1 MGEDNNCSY
10 SVSNNPKF
18 YIKDEYG
25 NLKEFGKFASADT
38 DLITC
43 GEGLNFFDE
52 IKPIEFVPPEKL
64 TNTIRIIKND
74 TETFNCSLYN
84 VDLSFIWGNK
94 KSIQIAELK
103 YHLSMEAKNG
113 NLLSN
118 VVLEG
123 LNRGLI
129 TIEESL
135 YFVSNG
141 WKRMHGF
148 PVTRFASI
156 KKSKKKEYKGYP
168 KSAVRQD
175 IICSIFNQKISY
187 LCQYMYNNNTIV
199 YKPDYLNEDIGFD
212 DFYDGV

>member
-1 MGEDNNCSY
+1 MNDNCFYTVTDNL
-10 SVSNNPKF
+10 KF

-43 GEGLNFFDE
+43 GEGSNFFDE

-64 TNTIRIIKND
+64 ANTIRIIKND

-123 LNRGLI
+123 LNRRLI
-129 TIEESL
+129 SVDEAL
-135 YFVSNG
+135 YF
-141 WKRMHGF
+141 
-148 PVTRFASI
+148 
-156 KKSKKKEYKGYP
+156 
-168 KSAVRQD
+168 RQ
-175 IICSIFNQKISY
+175 
-187 LCQYMYNNNTIV
+187 
-199 YKPDYLNEDIGFD
+199 
-212 DFYDGV
+212 